1 MSKELTN
8 LVGITLNEDG
18 CITSVD
24 LVEIINY
31 FRAIE
36 RESGLTGRLQ
46 NPLQHSDLL
55 KKIRKEIEVLKNA
68 GLIGQG
74 EFTLSSYIN
83 SQNKEQPCYL
93 LNRDG
98 MLMVLNGESTLVR
111 YKTVEY
117 INKLEEKLKQLQTP
131 SYMIDDK
138 IARAERWIAEE
149 KQRQALCEKVKE
161 LQPKAVYCD
170 NVLASD
176 ELLTSTQIA
185 KEFGMSAYRFNQL
198 MNELGVIYRQGK
210 TWVVYKKY
218 ANEGLVKN
226 YTTIKYG
233 NSITY
238 MKWTQAGRKFL
249 HDILAKNGVYPVC

>member
-8 LVGITLNEDG
+8 LGITLNNDG
-18 CITSVD
+18 FITSVD

-46 NPLQHSDLL
+46 NPLQHKDLL
-55 KKIRKEIEVLKNA
+55 TKIRKEIEVLKNA
-68 GLIGQG
+68 GLEHER
-74 EFTLSSYIN
+74 EFTPVKYTD
-83 SQNKEQPCYL
+83 KKGEKRPCYL
-93 LNRDG
+93 LNKDG

-117 INKLEEKLKQLQTP
+117 INKLEEQLKQLQTP

-138 IARAERWIAEE
+138 IARAEKWIEEE
-149 KQRQALCEKVKE
+149 KQRQALAEKVEE
-161 LQPKAVYCD
+161 LQPKADYTD

-185 KEFGMSAYRFNQL
+185 KEFGLSAFRFNQL
-198 MNELGVIYRQGK
+198 MNELGVIYKQGK
-210 TWVVYKKY
+210 IWVVYKKY
-218 ANEGLVKN
+218 EDKGLVKN

-238 MKWTQAGRKFL
+238 MKWTQAGRNFVHKL
-249 HDILAKNGVYPVC
+249 LAENNIYPVC

>member
-8 LVGITLNEDG
+8 LGITLNENG
-18 CITSVD
+18 FITSVD

-36 RESGLTGRLQ
+36 STEEKQ
-46 NPLQHSDLL
+46 KAVLQHKSFMT
-55 KKIRKEIEVLKNA
+55 KIAKELEVLESL
-68 GLIGQG
+68 GLGG
-74 EFTLSSYIN
+74 EQNILPSSYIN
-83 SQNKEQPCYL
+83 KQNKKQPCYL
-93 LNRDG
+93 LNKDG
-98 MLMVLNGESTLVR
+98 MLMMLNSESTLVR

-117 INKLEEKLKQLQTP
+117 INKLEKKLKQLQTP

-138 IARAERWIAEE
+138 IARAEKWIIEE
-149 KQRQALCEKVKE
+149 RQRQVLCEKVKK

-226 YTTIKYG
+226 YTTIKSG

-249 HDILAKNGVYPVC
+249 HDILAKNGVYPIC

>member
-8 LVGITLNEDG
+8 LGITMSDG
-18 CITSVD
+18 FITSVD

-31 FRAIE
+31 FRAFE

-46 NPLQHSDLL
+46 NPLQHKDLL
-55 KKIRKEIEVLKNA
+55 TKIRKEIEVLKNA

-117 INKLEEKLKQLQTP
+117 INKLEEQLKQLQTP

-149 KQRQALCEKVKE
+149 KQRQALCEKVKK
-161 LQPKAVYCD
+161 LQLKADYCD

-185 KEFGMSAYRFNQL
+185 KEFGLSAFRFNQL

-238 MKWTQAGRKFL
+238 MKWTQAGRNFVHKL
-249 HDILAKNGVYPVC
+249 LEENGIYPIC

>member
-8 LVGITLNEDG
+8 LGITLNENG
-18 CITSVD
+18 FITSVD

-31 FRAIE
+31 FRAFE

-46 NPLQHSDLL
+46 NPLHHGDLL

-68 GLIGQG
+68 GLEPEG
-74 EFTLSSYIN
+74 EFAFGSYTDK
-83 SQNKEQPCYL
+83 QNQQRPCYL
-93 LNRDG
+93 LNKDG
-98 MLMVLNGESTLVR
+98 MLMMLNGESALVR

-117 INKLEEKLKQLQTP
+117 INKLEEELKQLQTP

-138 IARAERWIAEE
+138 VARAERWIIEE

-161 LQPKAVYCD
+161 LQPKADYCD
-170 NVLASD
+170 NVLVSD

-185 KEFGMSAYRFNQL
+185 KEFGMTAFRFNQL
-198 MNELGVIYRQGK
+198 MNELGVIYKQGK
-210 TWVVYKKY
+210 TWIVYKKY
-218 ANEGLVKN
+218 EDKGLVKN

-238 MKWTQAGRKFL
+238 AKWTQAGRKFVHKL
-249 HDILAKNGVYPVC
+249 LEENGIYPIC

>member
-8 LVGITLNEDG
+8 LGITLNEDG
-18 CITSVD
+18 FITSVD

-31 FRAIE
+31 FRAFE

-46 NPLQHSDLL
+46 NPLQHKDLL
-55 KKIRKEIEVLKNA
+55 TKIRKEIEVLKNA
-68 GLIGQG
+68 GLEHER
-74 EFTLSSYIN
+74 EFTPGSYTDK
-83 SQNKEQPCYL
+83 QNQKRPCYL
-93 LNRDG
+93 LNKDG

-117 INKLEEKLKQLQTP
+117 INKLEEQLKQLQTP

-138 IARAERWIAEE
+138 IARAERWIIEE
-149 KQRQALCEKVKE
+149 KQRQALCEKVKK
-161 LQPKAVYCD
+161 LQLKADYCD
-170 NVLASD
+170 DVLASD
-176 ELLTSTQIA
+176 ELLTSTQVA
-185 KEFGMSAYRFNQL
+185 KEFGLSAFRFNQL

-226 YTTIKYG
+226 YTIIKSG

-238 MKWTQAGRKFL
+238 MKWTQAGRKFVHKL
-249 HDILAKNGVYPVC
+249 LAENGIYPIC

>member
-8 LVGITLNEDG
+8 LGITLNNDG
-18 CITSVD
+18 FITSVD

-31 FRAIE
+31 FRDVE

-149 KQRQALCEKVKE
+149 KQRQALCEKVKK
-161 LQPKAVYCD
+161 LQLKADYCD
-170 NVLASD
+170 DVLASD
-176 ELLTSTQIA
+176 ELLTSTQVA
-185 KEFGMSAYRFNQL
+185 KEFGLSAYRFNQL

-238 MKWTQAGRKFL
+238 MKWTQKGRKFIYE
-249 HDILAKNGVYPVC
+249 ILAENGIYPIC

>member
-8 LVGITLNEDG
+8 LGITLNEDG
-18 CITSVD
+18 FITSVD

-31 FRAIE
+31 FRAFE

-46 NPLQHSDLL
+46 NPLQHKDLL
-55 KKIRKEIEVLKNA
+55 KKIRKELEILENA
-68 GLIGQG
+68 GLKDES
-74 EFTLSSYIN
+74 EFTLISYKDSN
-83 SQNKEQPCYL
+83 NREKPCYL
-93 LNRDG
+93 LNKDG

-117 INKLEEKLKQLQTP
+117 INKLEKKLKQLQTP

-138 IARAERWIAEE
+138 IARAEKWIIEE
-149 KQRQALCEKVKE
+149 KQRQVLCEKVKE

-226 YTTIKYG
+226 YTTIKSG

-238 MKWTQAGRKFL
+238 MKWTQAGRNFVHKL
-249 HDILAKNGVYPVC
+249 LAENNIHPIC

>member
-1 MSKELTN
+1 MSNELIKITTNEEGIQLVSARELHKGLEVKSKFADWIKNRINKYGFEENEDYTCLSKNLETQRTNGQNGIAKEIDYIITTDMAKELCMVEN
-8 LVGITLNEDG
+8 NELG
-18 CITSVD
+18 RQFRK
-24 LVEIINY
+24 Y
-31 FRAIE
+31 FIE
-36 RESGLTGRLQ
+36 CE
-46 NPLQHSDLL
+46 
-55 KKIRKEIEVLKNA
+55 K
-68 GLIGQG
+68 
-74 EFTLSSYIN
+74 
-83 SQNKEQPCYL
+83 
-93 LNRDG
+93 
-98 MLMVLNGESTLVR
+98 
-111 YKTVEY
+111 
-117 INKLEEKLKQLQTP
+117 KLKQLNVP
-131 SYMIDDK
+131 SYMIDDPIK
-138 IARAERWIAEE
+138 RAERWIAEE
-149 KQRQALCEKVKE
+149 KQRQALCEKVKK
-161 LQPKAVYCD
+161 LQLKADYTD

-176 ELLTSTQIA
+176 ELLTSTQVA